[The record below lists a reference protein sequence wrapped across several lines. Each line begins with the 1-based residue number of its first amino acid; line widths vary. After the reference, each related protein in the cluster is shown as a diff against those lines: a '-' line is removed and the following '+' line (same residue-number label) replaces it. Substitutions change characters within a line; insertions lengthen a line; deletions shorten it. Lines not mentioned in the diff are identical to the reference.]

1 MPETI
6 NLIPQEERIQQT
18 KTKVVKFSTI
28 LAVVLLVIVA
38 GIGGYFYYKTY
49 TLKKDLENLNNQIS
63 NLRGQIT
70 SLSTI
75 EVEARN
81 LYKKTTIL
89 QSIFD
94 NRIYYS
100 VLLKELDQSVPKNVV
115 IDSFGVNKDNT
126 VAISGSANTY
136 NAVQDFTNKLLERDI
151 FTSVELN
158 SVGLDSREE
167 KISFFIIVTYNED
180 LLHE

>member
-6 NLIPQEERIQQT
+6 NLIPKEERIQQT

-28 LAVVLLVIVA
+28 LAVVLLVVVA
-38 GIGGYFYYKTY
+38 GIGGYFYYRVY
-49 TLKKDLENLNNQIS
+49 NLKKELKATNTDIT
-63 NLRGQIT
+63 NLRSEIT

-75 EVEARN
+75 EIEARN

-100 VLLKELDQSVPKNVV
+100 TLLKELEQSVPDKVV
-115 IDSFGVNKDNT
+115 VDSFGVNKDNT
-126 VAISGSANTY
+126 VAISGSAETY
-136 NAVQDFTNKLLERDI
+136 NLVQDFTNKLLSRDI

-158 SVGLDSREE
+158 SVGLDSRDG
-167 KISFFIIVTYNED
+167 KISFFIIVSYNED